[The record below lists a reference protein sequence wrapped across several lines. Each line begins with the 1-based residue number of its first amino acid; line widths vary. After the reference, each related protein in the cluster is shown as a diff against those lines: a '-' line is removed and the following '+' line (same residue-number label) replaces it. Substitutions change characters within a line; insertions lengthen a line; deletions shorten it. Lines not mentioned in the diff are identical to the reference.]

1 MTPPEQIR
9 RNWRIAFLVWLILLT
24 VATHLPQDPPVENPT
39 IESPDKLLH
48 FVCFGFLAFL
58 FMSTGWIRS
67 TVLSWIILS
76 IWTLL
81 DEATQDFLPLHR
93 PFSIGDLIA
102 GELGV
107 LAAYAWAGSLQKPSQ
122 LDLKSSIDTVLAQP
136 RNWIYLACTGTVVVV
151 ATTVASWF
159 LYRWLTG
166 QQQSD
171 LAFLTGVLVGTIAMM
186 LLLLSLGQVP
196 FSLVIRGKNMV
207 LALIGTMFLPIMIL
221 LFLPNTMIDP
231 WVLALFAGV
240 LEAKI
245 VWDVVS

>member
-81 DEATQDFLPLHR
+81 DEAT
-93 PFSIGDLIA
+93 
-102 GELGV
+102 
-107 LAAYAWAGSLQKPSQ
+107 
-122 LDLKSSIDTVLAQP
+122 
-136 RNWIYLACTGTVVVV
+136 
-151 ATTVASWF
+151 
-159 LYRWLTG
+159 
-166 QQQSD
+166 
-171 LAFLTGVLVGTIAMM
+171 
-186 LLLLSLGQVP
+186 
-196 FSLVIRGKNMV
+196 
-207 LALIGTMFLPIMIL
+207 
-221 LFLPNTMIDP
+221 
-231 WVLALFAGV
+231 
-240 LEAKI
+240 
-245 VWDVVS
+245 